1 MADESISL
9 ELFIEA
15 DKANL
20 TLGELEQGFDA
31 MKKRLGDVGRGSE
44 EFKKLTTAMAQTGG
58 EIKNIELGFESLD
71 SEGVATEIGSVAGA
85 VGDIT
90 AAFILMGGESDTM
103 KEMAANIQTAMA
115 VSMGFKGAI
124 EGVSSA
130 NKLYENVLK
139 KGIKSTKLWSIA
151 TKIAGVAQGIF
162 NAIMNLNPISIIVL
176 AIAGLIVGLVAL
188 TGTIGDV
195 IDFALKPFQKAIDTV
210 VDALQWL
217 GIMESDSA
225 IATRKAEEA
234 KADAA
239 VKSATTR
246 RKEIESL
253 TKAHKK
259 ASDKMIEDLNFE
271 IRMRKANGEDTTK
284 IELKKLEDLI
294 RIAEAQKKLH
304 EETLVRLE
312 EEFNARVKAGQI
324 GVTTVQNYLK
334 AKMESTQAIIDN
346 NAAQLQSEQDLQV
359 GIAEAK
365 TEERTKWKEGEAE
378 RAFLKRQQE
387 QADKDARMEM
397 IDFDTEADLTLKTG
411 QLDRQSIHIEGLISN
426 EHLLENEK
434 IRFHEA
440 EKARKKAEFDAAVK
454 QGQAQA
460 QNAANIAQSLISL
473 NNAVLDNQL
482 TGDKLSEKEKLKAQK
497 KHFERSKK
505 LNIAMAAINGAQA
518 VLAALTIP
526 PPLGFILAGLA
537 GVTAGIQIAAIS
549 KQQFNGGSTT
559 PRVPLPPPADLSAGA
574 GSGGGGAQI
583 NPVSNTSTVLGN
595 QTIQVVETD
604 ITETQNNVNVIEESA
619 TF

>member
-176 AIAGLIVGLVAL
+176 AISGLIVGLVAL

-537 GVTAGIQIAAIS
+537 GVTAGVQIAAIS

>member
-537 GVTAGIQIAAIS
+537 GVTAGVQIAAIS

-559 PRVPLPPPADLSAGA
+559 PRVSLPSANLSAGA